1 MINLSIYINYY
12 LSNQSQRI
20 VSTNLAQ
27 TLDNVCTM
35 TARLQA
41 DERTVFD
48 TRIYLTKQKF
58 SAAGKI
64 LNILKNTNC
73 TVKA

>member
-1 MINLSIYINYY
+1 MVKLPTYNNYH
-12 LSNQSQRI
+12 LSNQSQRV

-41 DERTVFD
+41 DERNVFD
-48 TRIYLTKQKF
+48 TRIYLTKQQF

-64 LNILKNTNC
+64 LNLF
-73 TVKA
+73 